1 MTAFVT
7 EIMKRRAFVVLGIAL
22 LTALL
27 AFAIACGGGDDDDD
41 DASSDPGGT
50 PGPQLTLS
58 QYAESFCGAFT
69 TFSDDLSAIARE
81 ANNDTEAFQQLQGV
95 AADFV
100 STLNRVTPPGEM
112 KDWHEQVIKGFEG
125 IVTNPNANPT
135 LPDPPDTLIAEF
147 DDIEACTLLRQ
158 G

>member
-1 MTAFVT
+1 MTAFLT
-7 EIMKRRAFVVLGIAL
+7 EMRKRRAFGVLGIAL

-27 AFAIACGGGDDDDD
+27 AFAIACGGDDDDD
-41 DASSDPGGT
+41 DASGDTGGT

-69 TFSDDLSAIARE
+69 AFSGDLSAIARE

-125 IVTNPNANPT
+125 IVTNPNANPA
-135 LPDPPDTLIAEF
+135 LPDPPDILIAEF
-147 DDIEACTLLRQ
+147 NDIEACTLLRQ